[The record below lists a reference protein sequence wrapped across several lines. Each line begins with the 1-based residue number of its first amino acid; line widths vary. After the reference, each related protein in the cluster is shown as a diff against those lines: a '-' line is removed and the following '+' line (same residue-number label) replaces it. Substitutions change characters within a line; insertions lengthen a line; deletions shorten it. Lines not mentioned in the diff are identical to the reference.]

1 MPPIAR
7 ESVGIPRQR
16 DTILGERG
24 FNSVKQPKKSKKLS
38 TQKINSFDVRGIQRE
53 LLIDDLL
60 AQGFIPC
67 PIDGKVVAGSH
78 KDKIDGDMK
87 MHTLY
92 EGDNLGVLTGKRSNL
107 FVVDLDEGGGRN
119 GVENYKKITSIIED
133 APALTNNDQWAKSLG
148 VPVVKTPTGGYH
160 LYYQQD
166 ERLEGNF
173 GNKHNLGANVDLK
186 NYHGYIVAPPSVYPG
201 CTKRCGKKD
210 CYKCKVQG
218 KKYKWLVRPQKLKPL
233 PELIVQLILGFRNFR
248 EGAIVNSTP
257 FSKSK
262 ISKIREVNDCVTGDE
277 ELLDQADQYVS
288 LINVAG
294 ISRPEWI
301 NIGIAIRSID
311 SGEEG
316 FRTWDNWSCNDDAY
330 DETKMPS
337 QWDSLHPYTQ
347 GRKPTESLRWL
358 RSLAMK
364 DNPEKT
370 GELDVEIRNENG
382 HIKCENPRMLA
393 PIAEV
398 QPEQKV
404 VRVEKDG
411 QIELRNAPPTV
422 AVVQN
427 IFWNYAPL
435 RATNVAW
442 CKIFDALK
450 GDNIVLV
457 SKPKSKT
464 DILWNEETKLW
475 EKVHEDAIEY
485 YITEVLSNAIQETI
499 EYYNLR
505 FINADADNRKSLQK
519 LIKKRYHD
527 FDSILSGPKVSH
539 SVLKLL
545 RGSHRSKDA
554 DFLDTLD
561 QKRDL
566 LSVKNGVV
574 ELRTKTL
581 RPRRREDFM
590 SFCTPYP
597 YDPSLDTSRS
607 HKFLMDLCLNDKPK
621 KEYLHKSTG
630 YWLTGEM
637 SEEIFMLLV
646 GVESTGKDTLQ
657 DRMKDALG
665 KNYVVRVD
673 IDTFLEKLGSS
684 LPAMSQIAQMEGA
697 RLVLTTEPGP
707 EKKFKS
713 ELIKSI
719 TGQTGVVGKMYH
731 KDPRP
736 FMPQCKVVFACNDKP
751 KLPGKGAIQ
760 RRAVEFR
767 LEAQFRDV
775 GDSKDPFD
783 KENPYHREKDANLKT
798 AYKKKEH
805 CQEWLAFCIEGAE
818 AWYKKPDLKKN
829 LPTDVLEST
838 KAYFEENKDFVMEF
852 VKQELNIHRNNARG
866 DKTKRTG
873 KTIVHKRYLSW
884 LDLQDDVH
892 EFVPRK
898 PGKFYTQLTS
908 NCGIREPIFVRGYPF
923 LFVTFKTSPIEWE
936 NRVEAYNKE
945 NDVANTIP
953 KML

>member
-7 ESVGIPRQR
+7 ESVGISRQK
-16 DTILGERG
+16 DTILGELG
-24 FNSVKQPKKSKKLS
+24 FNSVKQPKKSKKLNI
-38 TQKINSFDVRGIQRE
+38 QKINSFNVRGKRRE

-119 GVENYKKITSIIED
+119 GVENYKKITSIIEN

-201 CTKRCGKKD
+201 CTKRCGKKE

-233 PELIVQLILGFRNFR
+233 PELVVQLILGFRNFQ

-262 ISKIREVNDCVTGDE
+262 ISKIREVSGEEFDE
-277 ELLDQADQYVS
+277 ELLVQADQYVQ

-330 DETKMPS
+330 DESKMPS

-382 HIKCENPRMLA
+382 HIKFEQPRMLA
-393 PIAEV
+393 PIPEV

-464 DILWNEETKLW
+464 DILWDEETKLW
-475 EKVHEDAIEY
+475 KKVHEDAIEY
-485 YITEVLSNAIQETI
+485 YITEVLSKAIQETI

-519 LIKKRYHD
+519 LIKKRYTD

-554 DFLDTLD
+554 DFLDKLD

-581 RPRRREDFM
+581 RPRRRDDFM

-607 HKFLMDLCLNDKPK
+607 HKFLMDLCLDDKPK

-646 GVESTGKDTLQ
+646 GVEGTGKDTLQ
-657 DRMKDALG
+657 DRMKYALG
-665 KNYVVRVD
+665 TKYVFYAKV
-673 IDTFLEKLGSS
+673 DTFLELQGSS
-684 LPAMSQIAQMEGA
+684 LPAMSQIAQMEGS
-697 RLVLTTEPGP
+697 RIVFTTEPG
-707 EKKFKS
+707 KGKTFKS
-713 ELIKSI
+713 ELIKTI
-719 TGQTGVVGKMYH
+719 TGQTPVSGKKYH
-731 KDPRP
+731 KDPRS
-736 FMPQCKVVFACNDKP
+736 FLPQCKVVFACNDKP
-751 KLPGKGAIQ
+751 KLEASGPIQ

-783 KENPYHREKDANLKT
+783 KYNDFHREKNASLKV
-798 AYKKKEH
+798 AYKEKEH
-805 CQEWLAFCIEGAE
+805 CEEWLAFCIEGAE
-818 AWYKKPDLKKN
+818 EWYKKPDLKKN

-852 VKQELNIHRNNARG
+852 SKEQLNIHRNIG
-866 DKTKRTG
+866 VDKTKFLSR
-873 KTIVHKRYLSW
+873 TIVHQRYNEW
-884 LDLQDDVH
+884 LNLQDDTQ
-892 EFVPRK
+892 FAPRK
-898 PGKFYTQLTS
+898 PSKFYTHLTTK
-908 NCGIREPIFVRGYPF
+908 CGIRGKRLGKGGRVFEVS
-923 LFVTFKTSPIEWE
+923 FKTSQEEWE
-936 NRVEAYNKE
+936 RRVDAHRIEKE
-945 NDVANTIP
+945 QENNLP